1 MSNSLSPAVPART
14 TTAGCWNRIGVRGDS
29 SCPELARYIHCRN
42 CPVYSA
48 TAADQL
54 DIERSAEDLAHATR
68 RVAREKTV
76 AAPHTQSVVV
86 FRIGAEWLA
95 LPTAI
100 IREIVGPQPIHALPH
115 RRDGVVLGLA
125 NIRGQLLVCAAL
137 RQILQLDAS
146 PPQERTKHPA
156 DARMLVTLQGGAC
169 TVYPVDEVYGV
180 QRFPPQD
187 LVAVPKAAA
196 THIKAVLTWQAKSV
210 SLLDE
215 ELLLS
220 TVNRSLALATAI

>member
-1 MSNSLSPAVPART
+1 MNNPPIPAAPART
-14 TTAGCWNRIGVRGDS
+14 MIADCWNRIGVRGDS
-29 SCPELARYIHCRN
+29 SCSDLVRYIHCRN

-48 TAADQL
+48 STAARL
-54 DIERSAEDLAHATR
+54 DTDLSAEYLAQSTR
-68 RVAREKTV
+68 HVAREKT
-76 AAPHTQSVVV
+76 AAAQHTQSVVI

-100 IREIVGPQPIHALPH
+100 IREVVGPRPIHALPH

-125 NIRGQLLVCAAL
+125 NIRGQLLACASL
-137 RQILQLDAS
+137 RQVLRLDDAT
-146 PPQERTKHPA
+146 PQERKKHLE
-156 DARMLVTLQGGAC
+156 DARMLVTLQGGTC
-169 TVYPVDEVYGV
+169 IVYPVDEVYGV
-180 QRFPPQD
+180 QRFAPQN
-187 LVAVPKAAA
+187 LAAVPKAATA
-196 THIKAVLTWQAKSV
+196 HVKAVLTWQAKSV